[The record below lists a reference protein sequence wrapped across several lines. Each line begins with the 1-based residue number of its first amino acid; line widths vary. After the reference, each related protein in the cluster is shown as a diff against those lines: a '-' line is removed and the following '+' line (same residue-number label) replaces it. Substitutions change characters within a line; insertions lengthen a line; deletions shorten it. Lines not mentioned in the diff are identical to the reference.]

1 MEEIIRFQQ
10 HMLLIRKTVGWTAE
24 KFGNLIGVTRQ
35 TVNNLEKNNR
45 DKFKLNKTQYIAMRS
60 VLDAEIIRCP
70 EETEILQ
77 LLLTVV
83 IDYPEKYMNENKQ
96 IILDKLN
103 SNSSMTLRL
112 MFTNNLMKGINDIFK
127 VALAS
132 DTENAKYNVGEWL
145 NKILEGESKD

>member
-77 LLLTVV
+77 LLLNVV

>member
-10 HMLLIRKTVGWTAE
+10 YMLLIRKTVGWTAE

-35 TVNNLEKNNR
+35 TINNLEKNNR